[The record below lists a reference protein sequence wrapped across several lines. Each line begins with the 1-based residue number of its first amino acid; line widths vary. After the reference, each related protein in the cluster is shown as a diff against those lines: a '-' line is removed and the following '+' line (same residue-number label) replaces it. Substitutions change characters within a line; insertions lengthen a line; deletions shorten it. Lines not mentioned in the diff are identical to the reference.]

1 MFGKNNARKAAEQA
15 QELENQKTRARL
27 AARIQSIGGSPHE
40 DARQN
45 LRGHQR
51 AEARAASYRVGSA
64 MFDQVDSLSCR
75 IVDQSY
81 SGLRVVFNSE
91 IECPDEFALTIPT
104 LRFVGIVRT
113 HWRNGREAGV
123 SIVRWSDAA

>member
-1 MFGKNNARKAAEQA
+1 MFGKSDARRAAQEA
-15 QELENQKTRARL
+15 QELEIRRTRARL
-27 AARIQSIGGSPHE
+27 AKRIQSIGGAPGE

-45 LRGHQR
+45 LRGHKR
-51 AEARAASYRVGSA
+51 AESRTASYRVGSA

-104 LRFVGIVRT
+104 LRFIGIVKT
-113 HWRNGREAGV
+113 QWRNGREAGV